1 MALTFYFNKSKIQIF
16 KVFSGTLDKSIM
28 MHSHT
33 KNSYELHLIDSGR
46 GILETEDARYELV
59 KNILYVTGPN
69 VAHKQTPDKDM
80 PMHELCVYFKILK
93 SKLSKKIMFAS
104 VTENSIN
111 MKIEDLFNEF
121 KMEREYFKKNK

>member
-1 MALTFYFNKSKIQIF
+1 MKNFVIYGFTKDEILKMKNLIRFVSSNINYITVCDEDFSKTLGEVIENNLFNEENNFSLDEKIV
-16 KVFSGTLDKSIM
+16 VFQNCFPK
-28 MHSHT
+28 
-33 KNSYELHLIDSGR
+33 EID
-46 GILETEDARYELV
+46 
-59 KNILYVTGPN
+59 
-69 VAHKQTPDKDM
+69 
-80 PMHELCVYFKILK
+80 VYFKILK